1 MKGQLTAKLR
11 EKFAAKAFAA
21 LQEKDR
27 EHEKL
32 RAQHEAKVGRLAGQ
46 VQLLQR
52 QLGKLE
58 RAAEGRAGGG
68 ASGAGGQQQQQ
79 GGGADSTHAES
90 KQRGAQQAQA
100 AQAEQAVAVAVGVDD
115 KVGQGLPPPSA
126 QPLPTHPPFP
136 PGLRRCAC

>member
-21 LQEKDR
+21 LLEKDR

-32 RAQHEAKVGRLAGQ
+32 RAQHEAKVGRLADQ

-68 ASGAGGQQQQQ
+68 ASGAGGQQQ
-79 GGGADSTHAES
+79 DSTHAES